1 MKILVVDDEEKMI
14 DMVSDYLSALAYHV
28 VTAGNGRQA
37 LAAVRSEEPDCMIL
51 DVMMP
56 ELDGIDVLRRLRQF
70 SQIPVIM
77 LTAKSQEADKLM
89 GLELGADDYMVKP
102 FSLKEL
108 EARIRA
114 VLRRT
119 GKGAGETQGDT
130 AGAGGPGR
138 AGRPGRGNGKNI
150 TYRDI
155 TVDPVK
161 MSLKRAGEEV
171 KLTSAQFRICT
182 VLFSNPGRVFSRM
195 ELLRSSQ
202 ENAFEGYERTIDV
215 HIKNIRKVLETD
227 PSNPEY
233 IMTVWGAGYKVP
245 EVEKAGHKAADA
257 QDAGSAEKV

>member
-1 MKILVVDDEEKMI
+1 MKIVVVDDEEKMI
-14 DMVSDYLSALAYHV
+14 DMISDYLSALDYQV
-28 VTAGNGRQA
+28 VAAGNGRQA

-108 EARIRA
+108 EARIRV

-119 GKGAGETQGDT
+119 RNGAGKTQE
-130 AGAGGPGR
+130 GG
-138 AGRPGRGNGKNI
+138 GKTI

-161 MSLKRAGEEV
+161 MSLERKGEEV

-195 ELLRSSQ
+195 DLLRSSQ

-215 HIKNIRKVLETD
+215 HIKNIRKVLEND

-233 IMTVWGAGYKVP
+233 IMTVWGAGYKAP
-245 EVEKAGHKAADA
+245 EVGKAGHKAADA
-257 QDAGSAEKV
+257 RNAGSEEKG

>member
-1 MKILVVDDEEKMI
+1 MGMKIVVVDDEEKMTGMI
-14 DMVSDYLSALAYHV
+14 SDYLSALDYEV
-28 VTAGNGRQA
+28 LTAENGLKA
-37 LAAVRSEEPDCMIL
+37 LAAVRSEQPDCIIL

-56 ELDGIDVLRRLRQF
+56 ELDGLDVLRRLRQF

-119 GKGAGETQGDT
+119 RNGAGKTQE
-130 AGAGGPGR
+130 
-138 AGRPGRGNGKNI
+138 GRGKTI
-150 TYRDI
+150 TYLDI
-155 TVDPVK
+155 AVDPVK
-161 MSLKRAGEEV
+161 MTLKRGGEEV
-171 KLTSAQFRICT
+171 TLTSAQFRICT
-182 VLFSNPGRVFSRM
+182 ALFSNPGRVFSRM
-195 ELLRSSQ
+195 DLLRSVQ
-202 ENAFEGYERTIDV
+202 EAGFEGYERTIDV

-245 EVEKAGHKAADA
+245 EVEKAGHKAPDVR
-257 QDAGSAEKV
+257 DGGPEESV